1 MLNSQFI
8 QKPSKIYK
16 PVKFEQ
22 QIITQ
27 KVKLE
32 IIQPFLK
39 DMAKKQTNEGYP
51 ISVGAD
57 ASNCSNK

>member
-1 MLNSQFI
+1 MLNSHFI

-39 DMAKKQTNEGYP
+39 DMAKPTKGGYHP
-51 ISVGAD
+51 ISGSAD